1 MEYHIVHLQYGLAR
15 VVFSFLYNVW
25 PTPASA
31 GVPQLPHCLC
41 GYRLVSVSVDSLL
54 CPHPAVV
61 APRCRRSHC
70 CSLWVRHQNSRLI
83 RWKQLTLSC
92 LPLWHSTT
100 GIYFTYFLVCIVGV
114 YCLQV
119 WVSIST
125 PWWRRRRGRRR
136 ADQPPRSP
144 GQRPPTLYPT
154 SAPGSVRTHRNLNNS
169 AI

>member
-54 CPHPAVV
+54 CPHPAAV

-70 CSLWVRHQNSRLI
+70 CALWVHHQNSRLI

-92 LPLWHSTT
+92 LPLWYSTT
-100 GIYFTYFLVCIVGV
+100 VLNINLILLRYLLYLLLSMYCRCILFAGVGKYINPV
-114 YCLQV
+114 V
-119 WVSIST
+119 KKEARKAEGGPAAKKS
-125 PWWRRRRGRRR
+125 
-136 ADQPPRSP
+136 
-144 GQRPPTLYPT
+144 RPEASYSLSNF
-154 SAPGSVRTHRNLNNS
+154 SAW
-169 AI
+169 